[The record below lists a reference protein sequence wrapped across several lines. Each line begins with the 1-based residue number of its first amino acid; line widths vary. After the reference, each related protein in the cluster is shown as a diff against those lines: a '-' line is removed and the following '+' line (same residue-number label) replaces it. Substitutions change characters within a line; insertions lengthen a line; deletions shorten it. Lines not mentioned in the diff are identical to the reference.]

1 MDHLLTPSPGWIVMR
16 VQTPALPLLR
26 MTVCTREREFV
37 GGVICRGL
45 GVWLSVLF
53 TTIFPQQKQ
62 TNLPL
67 ATLGASKVAASGPNS
82 GWTTERLSSTS
93 TRPRRSV
100 IFIEPWTRIVRR
112 WGDPRRLLL
121 LTNALL
127 QQQCQQLHHLHLQKQ
142 LVPNLDC
149 ICWCWFFD

>member
-1 MDHLLTPSPGWIVMR
+1 MYSGERIGE
-16 VQTPALPLLR
+16 LPDMISDSNVHPIDAKYPFDR
-26 MTVCTREREFV
+26 SRPTF
-37 GGVICRGL
+37 
-45 GVWLSVLF
+45 LSVLLA
-53 TTIFPQQKQ
+53 IIIPHQKQ

-112 WGDPRRLLL
+112 WGDPGRLLL
-121 LTNALL
+121 LTNALQQ
-127 QQQCQQLHHLHLQKQ
+127 QQQCQQQHHLPLQKQ
-142 LVPNLDC
+142 MVPSLDC
-149 ICWCWFFD
+149 LYLCWISW